1 VSASDET
8 ALYTTDAFEEPAG
21 QNHGWFDTG
30 GWVTIH
36 VLASLGGR
44 LLFDGSGF
52 PPQPRW

>member
-36 VLASLGGR
+36 VPASLGGR